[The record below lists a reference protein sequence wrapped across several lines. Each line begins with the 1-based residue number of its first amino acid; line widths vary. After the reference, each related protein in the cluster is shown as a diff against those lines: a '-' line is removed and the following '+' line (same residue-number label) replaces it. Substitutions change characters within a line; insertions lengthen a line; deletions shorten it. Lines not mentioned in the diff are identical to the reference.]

1 MSDVTGRAKLDA
13 DVDGSLEHVGNF
25 TVWFNDFTRFDQQL
39 HLLIDLNVFTD
50 GDEQLLLLL
59 KVSCV
64 QVLLLLLLQMSRF
77 KWRRHNRCGDTL
89 QDLQIECY
97 MTLVSMTVYYQ
108 SAGNG
113 ARFLSAKWLSDKI
126 RFSLSS
132 KYQYWGGS
140 FCHRLICLL
149 PVVLVVTNLSTNAY
163 IRELAGAPN

>member
-1 MSDVTGRAKLDA
+1 VSDVTGRAKLDA

-77 KWRRHNRCGDTL
+77 K
-89 QDLQIECY
+89 
-97 MTLVSMTVYYQ
+97 
-108 SAGNG
+108 
-113 ARFLSAKWLSDKI
+113 
-126 RFSLSS
+126 
-132 KYQYWGGS
+132 
-140 FCHRLICLL
+140 
-149 PVVLVVTNLSTNAY
+149 
-163 IRELAGAPN
+163 